1 MCVDEMGATYVLD
14 VVDEAVPGGL
24 GADVGATPGEALAGE
39 DTDPLVAELL
49 VLAEHEG
56 DLARASADVT
66 GGDVGILAN
75 VALEL
80 GHEGDTE
87 AANLAV
93 GLALGVEVGAALAA
107 AHGEAG
113 EGILEGLLE
122 AEELEDGEAAVGNK
136 RCGNE
141 AADKITH
148 LTDGCKR
155 RPPL

>member
-1 MCVDEMGATYVLD
+1 MRPYPVASGRMLLPPHVRPLP
-14 VVDEAVPGGL
+14 VS
-24 GADVGATPGEALAGE
+24 TP
-39 DTDPLVAELL
+39 THSPLVAEFL

-66 GGDVGILAN
+66 GGNVGVLAN

-80 GHEGDTE
+80 GHEGDAE
-87 AANLAV
+87 AADLAV

-136 RCGNE
+136 RCV
-141 AADKITH
+141 ATR
-148 LTDGCKR
+148 CR
-155 RPPL
+155 